1 MSTDATRCVH
11 FFMRL
16 SPTRRPL
23 GVSVLKTRVEHVL
36 LLCENFLPLRR
47 RKGTTEGE
55 VRRTLL
61 LFSEERWVS
70 G

>member
-1 MSTDATRCVH
+1 MSTDATRCVR
-11 FFMRL
+11 FLFVRS
-16 SPTRRPL
+16 SPTRRP
-23 GVSVLKTRVEHVL
+23 SPATRVEHVL

-55 VRRTLL
+55 VRRALL
-61 LFSEERWVS
+61 LFSKERWVS